1 MLAAAPAMGLGGV
14 AAAAEADGMKPR
26 FEATANVAFVSD
38 YLARGITVS
47 DRDPTVQGGF
57 DFSAA
62 GGWSAGVWAS
72 GIDGGPGATLEMD
85 IVAGKTFAIGE
96 GELAVGGTWYHY
108 PGGHDLDYGEVTASW
123 AQPIGEVDTTFGVA
137 YAWEQE
143 ATADADNTYVYANIA
158 APLGEVATLPLTLG
172 ASLGYEEGP
181 LAVEADKV
189 DWSLSLSADVAGF
202 TMSASYVGTDLHDDI
217 GRDTGVIT
225 LARSF

>member
-143 ATADADNTYVYANIA
+143 ATADADNTYVYQHRCA
-158 APLGEVATLPLTLG
+158 AGRGGDAAAHPRGEPRVRGRPARRGGGQGGLVAV
-172 ASLGYEEGP
+172 
-181 LAVEADKV
+181 AV
-189 DWSLSLSADVAGF
+189 GGCGGIHH
-202 TMSASYVGTDLHDDI
+202 VGVLRGH
-217 GRDTGVIT
+217 RPS
-225 LARSF
+225 R